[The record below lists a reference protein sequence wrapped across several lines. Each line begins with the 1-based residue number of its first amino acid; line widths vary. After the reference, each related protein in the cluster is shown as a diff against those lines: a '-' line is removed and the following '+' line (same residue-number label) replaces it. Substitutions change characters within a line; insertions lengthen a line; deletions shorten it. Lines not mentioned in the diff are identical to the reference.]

1 MSPLFPLSPA
11 LNSKDFGDAEKKAVK
26 KKAVK
31 KKAVKKKAKASEADL
46 IDLVSVCDTQHGE
59 AKSDIWRVAEHVR
72 LQPLSSSFR
81 WMFQLGP
88 SSSKVRNH
96 PP

>member
-11 LNSKDFGDAEKKAVK
+11 LNSKDFGDAE